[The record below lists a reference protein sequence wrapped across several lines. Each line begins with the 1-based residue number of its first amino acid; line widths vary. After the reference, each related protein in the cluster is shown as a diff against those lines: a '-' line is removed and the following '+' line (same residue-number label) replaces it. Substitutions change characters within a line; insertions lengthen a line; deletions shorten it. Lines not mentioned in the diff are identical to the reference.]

1 MILMEDGKETTENKD
16 VARKA
21 APEADIERKEVK
33 AVAQESA
40 EEAGADA
47 GKSEV
52 GAKRPSARKAAKKAE
67 IVVGEQLLFEKYS
80 LRDVVI
86 SDPSLANYITLNPKV
101 FPITFGRRKDKVYF
115 VTHVNIV
122 ERLMNKMM
130 RGGTGQKI
138 GGKVIRTKG
147 ALQGKKI
154 MVMRTV
160 EKAFDI
166 LANKT
171 GKNPVQLLV
180 SALEN
185 AAPIEDTTRVRYGGI
200 SYNVAVGI
208 SAARRLDVA
217 LRNLAL
223 ASLIVSF
230 KNRKTLADALADEII
245 LASNKDSNS
254 YVIKKKVELERIAR
268 SAR

>member
-1 MILMEDGKETTENKD
+1 MMLMPDSKEPEANKEAEKK
-16 VARKA
+16 VVLEAAIEKKEAKSA
-21 APEADIERKEVK
+21 APE
-33 AVAQESA
+33 SA
-40 EEAGADA
+40 AEEDAEAGA
-47 GKSEV
+47 KKP
-52 GAKRPSARKAAKKAE
+52 GAKKAAKKATFVLE
-67 IVVGEQLLFEKYS
+67 EQLLFQKYN

-86 SDPSLANYITLNPKV
+86 NDPSLANYITLNPKV

-154 MVMRTV
+154 KVMRTV
-160 EKAFDI
+160 ENAFDI
-166 LANKT
+166 LNKKT

-180 SALEN
+180 NALEN

-223 ASLIVSF
+223 ASLIGAF
-230 KNRKTLADALADEII
+230 KSRKTLADALAEEIT
-245 LASNKDSNS
+245 LAANKDSNS
-254 YVIKKKVELERIAR
+254 YAIKKKVELERIAR

>member
-1 MILMEDGKETTENKD
+1 EPAAKRPP
-16 VARKA
+16 ARKA
-21 APEADIERKEVK
+21 P
-33 AVAQESA
+33 
-40 EEAGADA
+40 
-47 GKSEV
+47 
-52 GAKRPSARKAAKKAE
+52 KKAE
-67 IVVGEQLLFEKYS
+67 TPIGEQLLFEKYS

-160 EKAFDI
+160 EHAFDI
-166 LANKT
+166 LNK
-171 GKNPVQLLV
+171 K
-180 SALEN
+180 
-185 AAPIEDTTRVRYGGI
+185 
-200 SYNVAVGI
+200 
-208 SAARRLDVA
+208 
-217 LRNLAL
+217 
-223 ASLIVSF
+223 
-230 KNRKTLADALADEII
+230 
-245 LASNKDSNS
+245 
-254 YVIKKKVELERIAR
+254 
-268 SAR
+268 